1 MWQPRVLDRHSDAVT
16 QGCTPPFSPHGSC
29 KPTDEW
35 PYCTKEALQ
44 LGDKANVLAANMA
57 TSLVASCWLTPKVGG
72 HIAVLTVV
80 NTSKSKMLLSLHL
93 GWPEGVWQKQG
104 MVSILSS
111 EICSE
116 CSEIVASLTLTM
128 YSLKMICGLLDWN
141 MNTTGLCLSHI
152 GSLAGPRA
160 IQFSTMQSC
169 LHRKI
174 CLLVSTDCGA
184 CSTVLFVS
192 LQRCK
197 NGVVFSSHY
206 MWEITKHF
214 APPLLSSLLLP
225 LPSPPSPPLTLSGHL
240 C

>member
-111 EICSE
+111 KICSE
-116 CSEIVASLTLTM
+116 CSEIVAPLTLTM
-128 YSLKMICGLLDWN
+128 CSLKMICELLDWN
-141 MNTTGLCLSHI
+141 MNTTGLCLSHWLI
-152 GSLAGPRA
+152 GKSVYLF
-160 IQFSTMQSC
+160 Q
-169 LHRKI
+169 
-174 CLLVSTDCGA
+174 TDCGA
-184 CSTVLFVS
+184 CSAVLFIS